1 MSVAGPLGRNLE
13 NVMKMQWTE
22 VCDDSSQ
29 LADTD
34 MRRPTVIL
42 PDFLLGKIFQFLH
55 KTKFD
60 FLHSRSTMR
69 QTL

>member
-13 NVMKMQWTE
+13 NVMKMLWTK

-42 PDFLLGKIFQFLH
+42 PDFLLGKSSSFCITQNLIFCILDQ
-55 KTKFD
+55 
-60 FLHSRSTMR
+60 
-69 QTL
+69 Q